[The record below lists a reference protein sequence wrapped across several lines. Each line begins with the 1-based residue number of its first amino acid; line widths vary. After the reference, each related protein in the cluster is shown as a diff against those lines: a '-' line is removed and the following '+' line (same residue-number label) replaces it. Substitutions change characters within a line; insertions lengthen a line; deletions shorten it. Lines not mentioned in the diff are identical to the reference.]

1 MLDSLILIILI
12 AFVSD
17 EDHFDVLVGGEVL
30 GLLEPLGG
38 VVEGGEGGDVID
50 EDYSDGAPVV
60 GAGD

>member
-17 EDHFDVLVGGEVL
+17 EYHFDVLIGGEVL

-38 VVEGGEGGDVID
+38 VVEGSQGGDVID
-50 EDYSDGAPVV
+50 
-60 GAGD
+60 